1 MKKSALPVKKPI
13 GRGGMMHPM
22 PIRSSIHPAAMH
34 HPIVIRKPSALTKPS
49 SSSSCPD
56 IFTDYAHH
64 PSRFMLAWVLV
75 LLMVGGLAVLIYF
88 AATGKLTSSS
98 SSSSSGS
105 GSGGGLGSSTPP
117 TYFLSV
123 GSGDS
128 FESPNVNPQIVDGG
142 FVQGPTQSAYQPFVM
157 TFTQALAGTGITY
170 QGQNY
175 DPPLSTTAPDGV
187 QYGFLQPAHSN
198 TVTMTTQVV
207 GLTTGSQYQV
217 SYYYSQ
223 RSSTTTDPNPFSTAM
238 YMSFQV
244 VLDGTVISSLP
255 VGTQTNGGWTLK
267 QPATFTY
274 VGTNA
279 YPTLQLSATGPSPAV
294 DASFLIDYFVIT
306 AVGSSRVN
314 GSLTSTGGSG

>member
-1 MKKSALPVKKPI
+1 
-13 GRGGMMHPM
+13 
-22 PIRSSIHPAAMH
+22 
-34 HPIVIRKPSALTKPS
+34 
-49 SSSSCPD
+49 
-56 IFTDYAHH
+56 
-64 PSRFMLAWVLV
+64 
-75 LLMVGGLAVLIYF
+75 MVGGLAVLIYF

-142 FVQGPTQSAYQPFVM
+142 FVQGPAQSAYQPFVM

-244 VLDGTVISSLP
+244 VLDGTRH
-255 VGTQTNGGWTLK
+255 Q
-267 QPATFTY
+267 QPARRHPDERRLDAEATRDIHVCRHQRVPDTAAVSDRPLPCRGRLVSDRLLRHHRRRIEPRQRQPDQHGREWVSSIHSFSSDPTSHRSSNQLPSTNFNTSHTFL
-274 VGTNA
+274 
-279 YPTLQLSATGPSPAV
+279 PLSA
-294 DASFLIDYFVIT
+294 L
-306 AVGSSRVN
+306 
-314 GSLTSTGGSG
+314 